1 VDDPA
6 AHGYSSE
13 LWSAVDKITRCPR
26 SWWQLVSVY
35 RTLPAGYDSKTLSS
49 VAGLTGAEVSA
60 IESANE
66 RHTAGPG
73 TLQLFS
79 DLNIHIATIYTYT
92 LVYFNGE
99 DGPPSIQNK
108 NGTFFDPARTL
119 RVFDA
124 ALLND
129 MRLSK
134 GQTTSVAGGSSGA
147 AHKPVPKVRPG
158 DVGRAVAFA
167 ADAAGSSGT
176 AAVAA
181 PFAPS
186 KHRSSSQGDYSP
198 QPDAE
203 TTARGV
209 LEILRDNPDVRRE
222 VAALQQGVLKKYE
235 AGVIAEMRRRSGG
248 GVGPRVYFGKDGQ
261 LILFTLCEWAD
272 LIRAAGGGGMLDCR

>member
-1 VDDPA
+1 MDDPA

-13 LWSAVDKITRCPR
+13 VWSAVDKITRCPR

-134 GQTTSVAGGSSGA
+134 GQTTSVAGGQQRGGSHTRPQSTPGRRGTSRRFCGRRGRLQWHGRRRRPLCTLKTPFLLSGGLQPATRRRDHGSWSAGDPEGQPGRTSRGCCPA
-147 AHKPVPKVRPG
+147 ARRSEKV
-158 DVGRAVAFA
+158 
-167 ADAAGSSGT
+167 
-176 AAVAA
+176 
-181 PFAPS
+181 
-186 KHRSSSQGDYSP
+186 
-198 QPDAE
+198 
-203 TTARGV
+203 
-209 LEILRDNPDVRRE
+209 
-222 VAALQQGVLKKYE
+222 
-235 AGVIAEMRRRSGG
+235 RSGG
-248 GVGPRVYFGKDGQ
+248 H
-261 LILFTLCEWAD
+261 C
-272 LIRAAGGGGMLDCR
+272 